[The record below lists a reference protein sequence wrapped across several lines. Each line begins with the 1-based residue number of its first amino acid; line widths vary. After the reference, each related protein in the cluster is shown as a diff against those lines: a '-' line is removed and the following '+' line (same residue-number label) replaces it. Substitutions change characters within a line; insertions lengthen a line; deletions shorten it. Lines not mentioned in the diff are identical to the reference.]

1 MRNAGLDEA
10 QTGMKIAGGNI
21 NNLRYEDDTTLM
33 AERTEELKSLM
44 MKVKEESEKS
54 DLKQHSKN

>member
-21 NNLRYEDDTTLM
+21 NNLRYEDDNHLNGRKDRGTKEPHDEG
-33 AERTEELKSLM
+33 EREE
-44 MKVKEESEKS
+44 
-54 DLKQHSKN
+54 